1 MRKALVLV
9 AALLVGCETTPV
21 APPVVPPVSEK
32 ITYEPPMP
40 KPLQFCDVKWKVL
53 VVDNQPYVA
62 LSYEDNINFAVCAK
76 DLEKY
81 ISEVNLVVCHYRQC
95 SKEENARK

>member
-1 MRKALVLV
+1 MRIKPTIALVAL
-9 AALLVGCETTPV
+9 LLVGCGSTPPT
-21 APPVVPPVSEK
+21 PPAEVLSEK
-32 ITYEPPMP
+32 IIYEPPLP
-40 KPLQFCDVKWKVL
+40 KPLRFCDVTWKVL
-53 VVDNQPYVA
+53 IVDNQPYVA

-95 SKEENARK
+95 IKEEN